1 MIKMV
6 GLTKSKGIWVR
17 ISEEAICG
25 SGNGDLLMRM
35 IMGRVEAFCL
45 TCTLIGLRLLLSKVV
60 VYSTA
65 SFCASIL
72 ETLETSGTI
81 CSSLDVES

>member
-35 IMGRVEAFCL
+35 IMG
-45 TCTLIGLRLLLSKVV
+45 
-60 VYSTA
+60 
-65 SFCASIL
+65 
-72 ETLETSGTI
+72 
-81 CSSLDVES
+81 